1 MRTMLNQNPEEVITQ
16 HRFSTSSSNAFKIP
30 LLLKLTDTKS
40 KIVVM
45 ISSCQNQDKFT
56 HDGTYKYLLIV
67 HLRKNEMEF
76 TKPGKCPELA

>member
-30 LLLKLTDTKS
+30 LLLRLTDTKS
-40 KIVVM
+40 KRVVM

-56 HDGTYKYLLIV
+56 HDGTYSYLLNMITINSGGITFV
-67 HLRKNEMEF
+67 IC
-76 TKPGKCPELA
+76 GKGWL